1 MDNQK
6 RAYFI
11 GGLAVALVI
20 SVIIW
25 FACAGRSTV
34 HDLRNG
40 SNDIRNELES
50 AQDRQREERQAVDTA
65 ADAAD
70 RSTEAVENSQRTTEE
85 IKSIERTDREL
96 IENCQRIIQ
105 QVRERGGTE
114 NQN

>member
-1 MDNQK
+1 MENQK

-11 GGLAVALVI
+11 GGLAFIVVI
-20 SVIIW
+20 AIVIW

-65 ADAAD
+65 ANAAE
-70 RSTEAVENSQRTTEE
+70 RSTEAVGNSQRAAEE
-85 IKSIERTDREL
+85 IQNIEQSDREL
-96 IENCQRIIQ
+96 IENCQSIIQ
-105 QVRERGGTE
+105 RVRERGGTE

>member
-1 MDNQK
+1 MRRK
-6 RAYFI
+6 KI
-11 GGLAVALVI
+11 IAVACAV
-20 SVIIW
+20 VAVVAIILW

-85 IKSIERTDREL
+85 IKKY
-96 IENCQRIIQ
+96 
-105 QVRERGGTE
+105 
-114 NQN
+114 

>member
-11 GGLAVALVI
+11 GGLAVVLVI

-50 AQDRQREERQAVDTA
+50 AQDRQREEGQAVDTA
-65 ADAAD
+65 NMWIIVSAVAVGAAIS
-70 RSTEAVENSQRTTEE
+70 RR
-85 IKSIERTDREL
+85 
-96 IENCQRIIQ
+96 
-105 QVRERGGTE
+105 
-114 NQN
+114 